1 MKFDFKILLLASILL
16 ILISGATSP
25 TSCQKQE
32 ATTFNSSGLLMG
44 FIENAPPTLMTTGVT
59 YPVYLDIQNQGGA
72 DIQQGQTSFYL
83 TGIGENLQNIEFK
96 KQNAN
101 LLSKKSIYQE
111 GGKER
116 IIFSQNA
123 KPWKGLPNPYNIT
136 MKIDSCY
143 NYATISQTVICV
155 GSTDEIC
162 TISGE
167 KITSQS
173 NSAGP
178 VQITSMAEQVQG
190 NKLYLTFKLEN
201 KGVGSA
207 YSIGSD
213 CDKLENNDL
222 NEKTKKDLININ
234 IETDP
239 GFSCSLQNAEAPYG
253 QKQGTEGL
261 ASLGTV
267 TCVKVLG
274 TERTYSTPIQITLT
288 YKYVD
293 SLIKTITILP
303 A

>member
-1 MKFDFKILLLASILL
+1 MKFDFKILLLVSIIL

-25 TSCQKQE
+25 TSCQKS
-32 ATTFNSSGLLMG
+32 TDVSFNSTGLLIN
-44 FIENAPPTLMTTGVT
+44 FIEDAPPELMTTGQQ
-59 YPVYLDIQNQGGA
+59 YPIYLDIQNQGGA
-72 DIQQGQTSFYL
+72 DIQQGQASFYL
-83 TGIGENLQNIEFK
+83 TGVGENLQGVEFK

-101 LLSKKSIYQE
+101 ILSKKSIFQE

-123 KPWKGLPNPYNIT
+123 KPWKNLPNQYNLT

-143 NYATISQTVICV
+143 NYATVTQTVICI
-155 GSTDEIC
+155 GSKDDVC

-167 KITSQS
+167 NIITGS

-178 VQITSMAEQVQG
+178 IQITSMTEQVQG

-201 KGVGSA
+201 KGAGEV
-207 YSIGSD
+207 YSFNSD

-222 NEKTKKDLININ
+222 NEKTKKDLINIQ
-234 IETDP
+234 IETES
-239 GFSCSLQNAEAPYG
+239 GFACTLQNAEAPYG

-261 ASLGTV
+261 ANLGAV
-267 TCVKVLG
+267 TCVKTLG
-274 TERTYSTPIQITLT
+274 TEGTYSTPIQIVLT
-288 YKYVD
+288 YKYIE
-293 SLIKTITILP
+293 SLTKTMTILP